1 MKLLP
6 KCNEVEARLT
16 EYTEGTLSLG
26 DRFGMRLHLLL
37 CHPCATLLRGVRFLP
52 SLGKRLLS
60 PAVKVPPEALKA
72 LENARQR
79 IK

>member
-16 EYTEGTLSLG
+16 EYTEGTLSFG

-37 CHPCATLLRGVRFLP
+37 CHPCAALLRGVRLLP
-52 SLGKRLLS
+52 SLGKHLLS
-60 PAVKVPPEALKA
+60 PTATAPPEALKA
-72 LENARQR
+72 LETVRQR